1 MIKSSN
7 IIYLGKAQPEGGSG
21 GGGGSATIQPLSI
34 TPSTTQQTISAT
46 SNVDGYAPITV
57 AAVTNS
63 IDENITSTNIINGVT
78 ILGVT
83 GSATELNGTTLN
95 VTPTTSIQTI
105 TPTSPNNGFTEV
117 NVSAVTSSI
126 DANIVAG
133 NIKNGIDILGV
144 TGTLSSGEK
153 YGATIDMFIGDVT
166 AQGVLNQ
173 KYYPQTINLVFD
185 GVKRINKDSICFTHM
200 PNNFNVEFPDLE
212 ELGQEAL
219 FKTFAES
226 KIKNAVFTKLTTI
239 DQYYSLNSAFYYSSI
254 ESVSF
259 PELTSINASS
269 GYSCERMCE
278 SNINFLTYKLTS
290 VSFPK
295 LATISGER
303 ACGSMFQNQK
313 LLTVFPFNKVETIT
327 GNNAMSYAMQYCSNT
342 EINFEELT
350 TINGNTAF
358 AAFNYGNTAL
368 TKVYFPK
375 LNSITGTDVFGSTYN
390 GMLYNCTNCTE
401 IHFKSDM
408 QPTISALT
416 GYSNK
421 WGATNATIYF
431 DL

>member
-1 MIKSSN
+1 MLKLIEGF
-7 IIYLGKAQPEGGSG
+7 YLGKAEPES
-21 GGGGSATIQPLSI
+21 GGGGSAPVIEELNVTPTTSAQVI
-34 TPSTTQQTISAT
+34 TAPSGT
-46 SNVDGYAPITV
+46 DGYNPV
-57 AAVTNS
+57 NVSAVTSS
-63 IDENITSTNIINGVT
+63 IDENIISANIINGVT

-83 GSATELNGTTLN
+83 GSATELNGTTLSI
-95 VTPTTSIQTI
+95 TPTTSAQTI
-105 TPTSPNNGFTEV
+105 TPTSPNNGFTEIDV
-117 NVSAVTSSI
+117 AAVTSSI
-126 DANIVAG
+126 DANIIAG
-133 NIKNGIDILGV
+133 NIKNGIEILGV

-166 AQGVLNQ
+166 EQGVLNQ

-185 GVKRINKDSICFTHM
+185 GVKRINKDSICFTRM

-226 KIKNAVFTKLTTI
+226 KIKNAVFTKLTTV
-239 DQYYSLNSAFYYSSI
+239 DQYYSLNSAFYHSSI

-259 PELTSINASS
+259 PELVTINDSS
-269 GYSCERMCE
+269 GFSCERMCE
-278 SNINFLTYKLTS
+278 SDISFLLGKLTS

-295 LATISGER
+295 LATISGQR
-303 ACGSMFQNQK
+303 ACGSMLQYQK
-313 LLTVFPFNKVETIT
+313 LLTTFPFNKVETIT
-327 GNNAMSYAMQYCSNT
+327 GTNAMSYAMQYCSNT

-350 TINGNTAF
+350 TINGNTAL

-375 LNSITGTDVFGSTYN
+375 LNSISGTDVFGASYS

-408 QPTISALT
+408 QSTISAIT
-416 GYSNK
+416 GYANK